1 RPKMPWKA
9 IFTSKPAWAAFV
21 AHIGTTTTYLLL
33 LAQIPTYLHYIL
45 DVNIKSSGV
54 LTSLPYLAN
63 SVASIIFGQL
73 CDYCTNNEILSLKQ
87 ARVIS
92 NNVATVIPAICLA
105 SLSFTSNTVLG
116 VAFLVLA
123 LAAYAGAHTGWML
136 NYIDLAPNFSGAL
149 MAIGNTLMN
158 ITALVLPVFVS
169 RVVADVRDPYQ
180 WRIVMFSVAAFGVFC
195 NTVYICFMSTDL
207 QLWNDAE
214 YHAAAQEEE
223 ASGISKKSEDLSK
236 K

>member
-1 RPKMPWKA
+1 M
-9 IFTSKPAWAAFV
+9 
-21 AHIGTTTTYLLL
+21 YLFLF
-33 LAQIPTYLHYIL
+33 AQIPTYLHYIL

-63 SVASIIFGQL
+63 FGTSIIFGQL
-73 CDYCTNNEILSLKQ
+73 CDYCNNNEILTLKQ
-87 ARVIS
+87 ARLIS
-92 NNVATVIPAICLA
+92 NTIANVFPAICLA

-116 VAFLVLA
+116 VTFLVLA
-123 LAAYAGAHTGWML
+123 LATHAGTHTGWML

-149 MAIGNTLMN
+149 MATGNTLMN
-158 ITALVLPVFVS
+158 INALLLPVFVS
-169 RVVADVRDPYQ
+169 RVVTDVRDPYQ

-195 NTVYICFMSTDL
+195 NMVYACFMSTDL

-223 ASGISKKSEDLSK
+223 ATEIGEKSKDNPKNNLF
-236 K
+236 